1 MPGRSKQVSA
11 CETRKEERKVLSG
24 KRLVRRLSELN
35 IRCTYALLNSI
46 AAVIDRVG
54 AVILSCECVFANGD
68 ALVPTGGA
76 MIALTARHH
85 NIPVIILAPTYKFAD
100 KVRHICA

>member
-1 MPGRSKQVSA
+1 M
-11 CETRKEERKVLSG
+11 
-24 KRLVRRLSELN
+24 RRLSELN
-35 IRCTYALLNSI
+35 IRCTYALVNSI

-76 MIALTARHH
+76 MIALTAKHH
-85 NIPVIILAPTYKFAD
+85 NIPIIILAPTHKFAD
-100 KVRHICA
+100 KVQHVRFRLIRRMDSRICRLGLTQTTLRNMRC